1 MHILMDFCWHIAI
14 CDMSQKPS
22 RILWYLRLVKCALNW
37 LKRSYKSC
45 IRPDD
50 TRLDSWTRSLNI
62 RRKVGRKMSDTLGS
76 ITAITYSESRNV
88 SNFPEFISP
97 YCPEIQIQS
106 SDQRFVALR
115 NTEHECLYAKQTC
128 KQCLTVLTVEMS
140 LLIVA
145 LLMICQNRCQV
156 WAKILK
162 RCHCISF

>member
-1 MHILMDFCWHIAI
+1 MISILCVMILFIPSYFVLILIPPIHIMHILMDFCWHIAI
-14 CDMSQKPS
+14 FDMSQKPS
-22 RILWYLRLVKCALNW
+22 RIWWYLRLVKSALNW

-45 IRPDD
+45 IRTDD

-115 NTEHECLYAKQTC
+115 NTEHECCMQSRHGSN
-128 KQCLTVLTVEMS
+128 V
-140 LLIVA
+140 
-145 LLMICQNRCQV
+145 
-156 WAKILK
+156 
-162 RCHCISF
+162 

>member
-1 MHILMDFCWHIAI
+1 MISILCVMILFIPSYLFSFLQSMCISWWIFAGILRYLI
-14 CDMSQKPS
+14 CHRSQAEFYGTCG
-22 RILWYLRLVKCALNW
+22 LWNVKCALNW

-62 RRKVGRKMSDTLGS
+62 RLKVGRKMSDTLGS

-115 NTEHECLYAKQTC
+115 NTEHECCMQSRHGSN
-128 KQCLTVLTVEMS
+128 V
-140 LLIVA
+140 
-145 LLMICQNRCQV
+145 
-156 WAKILK
+156 
-162 RCHCISF
+162 